1 MCFDDAGRQP
11 DGAVFEVGS
20 WQVFATGVYVCMCGE
35 PDGTVD
41 ERTRR
46 ICVCVCVGE
55 TSGAFSSAKVA
66 LANFV

>member
-1 MCFDDAGRQP
+1 MNERSCFCRLVLRGASGVCFDDAGRQP

-41 ERTRR
+41 
-46 ICVCVCVGE
+46 
-55 TSGAFSSAKVA
+55 
-66 LANFV
+66 

>member
-41 ERTRR
+41 
-46 ICVCVCVGE
+46 
-55 TSGAFSSAKVA
+55 
-66 LANFV
+66 

>member
-1 MCFDDAGRQP
+1 VCVDDAGRQP

-41 ERTRR
+41 
-46 ICVCVCVGE
+46 
-55 TSGAFSSAKVA
+55 
-66 LANFV
+66 

>member
-1 MCFDDAGRQP
+1 M
-11 DGAVFEVGS
+11 
-20 WQVFATGVYVCMCGE
+20 FATGVYVCMWQQPGGTFDWRAGVYVCVSGE